1 MLSGCCG
8 NDLELLQ
15 IQYCTVWNLYQLTIS
30 AVCSFIKLLIYMN
43 KTLSGCL
50 QELQNKGK
58 SQLGNPNSCH
68 GRFQEQSLTR
78 VFHHK
83 VLMGFHK
90 GGRN

>member
-1 MLSGCCG
+1 
-8 NDLELLQ
+8 
-15 IQYCTVWNLYQLTIS
+15 
-30 AVCSFIKLLIYMN
+30 MN

-68 GRFQEQSLTR
+68 GCFQEQSLTR

>member
-1 MLSGCCG
+1 
-8 NDLELLQ
+8 
-15 IQYCTVWNLYQLTIS
+15 
-30 AVCSFIKLLIYMN
+30 MN

-58 SQLGNPNSCH
+58 SQLGNSCH
-68 GRFQEQSLTR
+68 GCFQEQSLTR